1 MQTLSGD
8 QVFQARVNS
17 RNFGF
22 IVTSQVRLD
31 REHRGRG
38 GVQNRKKCPDFEN
51 AVLTIGEKNSKI
63 FPCEAFFSC
72 AFLRHVYQRAMKP
85 HLPWKISGCVPA
97 WVNDK
102 NPFTKQEKCDSLVLS
117 RSHIWIIWRC
127 QGIPCVH

>member
-51 AVLTIGEKNSKI
+51 AVLTIGEKNSKSSLAR
-63 FPCEAFFSC
+63 PFFRVL
-72 AFLRHVYQRAMKP
+72 FYDMF
-85 HLPWKISGCVPA
+85 INVP
-97 WVNDK
+97 
-102 NPFTKQEKCDSLVLS
+102 
-117 RSHIWIIWRC
+117 
-127 QGIPCVH
+127 